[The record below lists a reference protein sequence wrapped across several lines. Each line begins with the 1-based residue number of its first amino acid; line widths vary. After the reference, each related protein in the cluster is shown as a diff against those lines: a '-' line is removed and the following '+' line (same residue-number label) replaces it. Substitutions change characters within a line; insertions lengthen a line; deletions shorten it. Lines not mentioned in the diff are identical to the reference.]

1 MTMDIVGYEQ
11 DGRCDHCGRALRHV
25 ILLAD
30 GRNVGATCL
39 AKVMTK
45 PRETWSGKKYRLS
58 PSAVIDLAK
67 CAEFWSPGKQ
77 AAMGI
82 TAESLHFEEND

>member
-11 DGRCDHCGRALRHV
+11 GGRCDHCGRALRHV
-25 ILLAD
+25 VLLAD

-45 PRETWSGKKYRLS
+45 PRETHGVDVLPTDKSGGFY
-58 PSAVIDLAK
+58 
-67 CAEFWSPGKQ
+67 
-77 AAMGI
+77 
-82 TAESLHFEEND
+82 TASDESSL